1 MFGKR
6 LLPDSRV
13 VSKADSRTLLVV
25 KDRKIST
32 NQLLKSQFKL
42 FAQEVHMAEHDIFGN
57 VLDPVGQPS
66 GIFGRISDPTSKNT
80 GVVLDPYRQPTQKL
94 ASMEGQSMASRLDTL
109 DGKIVYLVETG
120 FQGAKDFMDQVAE
133 WFTREMP
140 AVKIE
145 SRSTQGSIF
154 TDDPALWAEI
164 EEKGDAAIVGV
175 GG

>member
-1 MFGKR
+1 
-6 LLPDSRV
+6 
-13 VSKADSRTLLVV
+13 
-25 KDRKIST
+25 
-32 NQLLKSQFKL
+32 
-42 FAQEVHMAEHDIFGN
+42 MAENDLLEK

-94 ASMEGQSMASRLDTL
+94 SSMEGQLMSPRLDSL
-109 DGKIVYLVETG
+109 DGKVVYLVETG
-120 FQGAKDFMDQVAE
+120 FHGAKDFMEQAAD
-133 WFTREMP
+133 WFSRNMP

-145 SRSTQGSIF
+145 SRSTKGGIF
-154 TDDPALWAEI
+154 SDDPELWAEI